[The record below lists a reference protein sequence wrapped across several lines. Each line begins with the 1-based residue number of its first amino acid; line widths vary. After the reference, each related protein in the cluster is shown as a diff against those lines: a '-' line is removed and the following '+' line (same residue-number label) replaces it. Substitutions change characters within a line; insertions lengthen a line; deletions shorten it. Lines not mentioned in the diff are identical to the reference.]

1 MKGEYSRL
9 IRQNVDFRFLWFGQ
23 IVSLL
28 GDWFN
33 LIASAT
39 LVAELTGSGLAVGSL
54 FVVRMLAP
62 FLVSPVAGVV
72 ADLFN
77 RRSVLIITDVLR
89 GLTVLGFLLVTEPS
103 HIWLL
108 YSLTAVQLGLSGF
121 FFPARN
127 AILPDIVSKAE
138 LGAAN
143 TLGAATWSVMLA
155 FGAAAGGL
163 VAGLFGIYPAFIID
177 AFTFGLSA
185 LLISKV
191 KLRVKPDVSS
201 SAKSLS
207 AGFRQYVEGLRYL
220 AHNRDI
226 FVITLHKAALGLFLG
241 ATFDIVKVAIAKQVF
256 VIGIAGGVGL
266 GLMFAF
272 TGVGTG
278 LGPFV
283 VRQFIGDRDKPLRL
297 SIAGGYLFGALGLAL
312 CAFLMSFSITLFG
325 TFLQGLGGGIIWVF
339 STQLLLQLVPAEI
352 RGRVFATEL
361 AMFTLVSAGG
371 AALVG
376 LLLDTPLGISG
387 VTWGMAVL
395 TLVPG
400 LLWLAWIQKQQS
412 ERRSSQLK

>member
-1 MKGEYSRL
+1 
-9 IRQNVDFRFLWFGQ
+9 
-23 IVSLL
+23 
-28 GDWFN
+28 
-33 LIASAT
+33 
-39 LVAELTGSGLAVGSL
+39 
-54 FVVRMLAP
+54 MLAP

-77 RRSVLIITDVLR
+77 RKSVLIITDVLR
-89 GLTVLGFLLVTEPS
+89 GVTVLGFLLVRDPT
-103 HIWLL
+103 HVWLL

-155 FGAAAGGL
+155 FGAAVGGL

-177 AFTFGLSA
+177 ALTFWLSA

-191 KLRVKPDVSS
+191 KLTARPEVSS
-201 SAKSLS
+201 SQKSLS
-207 AGFRQYVEGLRYL
+207 GGFRQYVDGLRYL
-220 AHNRDI
+220 VHNKDV
-226 FVITLHKAALGLFLG
+226 FLVSLHKAALGLFLG

-266 GLMFAF
+266 GLMFAL

-283 VRQFIGDRDKPLRL
+283 VRRFIGDQDRLLRL
-297 SIAGGYLFGALGLAL
+297 SIAGGYCFGALGLAL
-312 CAFLMSFSITLFG
+312 CALLISFTFTLLG

-339 STQLLLQLVPAEI
+339 STQLLLHLVPGEV
-352 RGRVFATEL
+352 RGRVFGTEL

-376 LLLDTPLGISG
+376 SLLDTPLGISG

-400 LLWLAWIQKQQS
+400 LLWLAWIRKKQA
-412 ERRSSQLK
+412 

>member
-9 IRQNVDFRFLWFGQ
+9 ISQNRDFRFLWLGQ

-54 FVVRMLAP
+54 FVVRMMAP

-77 RRSVLIITDVLR
+77 RKSVLIISDLLR
-89 GLTVLGFLLVTEPS
+89 GLTVLGFLLVREPS
-103 HIWLL
+103 HVWLL

-127 AILPDIVSKAE
+127 AILPDIVSREE

-143 TLGAATWSVMLA
+143 TLGSATWSVMLA

-163 VAGLFGIYPAFIID
+163 VAGLIGIYPAFVVD
-177 AFTFGLSA
+177 AATFGFSA
-185 LLISKV
+185 LLISKIG
-191 KLRVKPDVSS
+191 LEARPDVSS

-207 AGFRQYVEGLRYL
+207 GGFRQYVEGLRYL
-220 AHNRDI
+220 AHEKDI
-226 FVITLHKAALGLFLG
+226 FFITMHKAALGLFLG
-241 ATFDIVKVAIAKQVF
+241 ATFDIVKVAIAKEVF

-266 GLMFAF
+266 GLMFGF
-272 TGVGTG
+272 TGIGTG
-278 LGPFV
+278 IGPFV
-283 VRQFIGDRDKPLRL
+283 VRRFVGDRDLSLRI
-297 SIAGGYLFGALGLAL
+297 SIAGGYLFGALGLAC
-312 CAFLMSFSITLFG
+312 CALLISFTMTLFG
-325 TFLQGLGGGIIWVF
+325 TLLQGLGGGIIWVF
-339 STQLLLQLVPAEI
+339 STQLLLQLVPQEI
-352 RGRVFATEL
+352 RGRVFGTEL
-361 AMFTLVSAGG
+361 ALFTLVSAGG

-376 LLLDTPLGISG
+376 SLLDTPVGISG
-387 VTWGMAVL
+387 VTWGMAVF

-400 LLWLAWIQKQQS
+400 ILWLGWVKNQQFDN
-412 ERRSSQLK
+412 RSTQPD

>member
-1 MKGEYSRL
+1 M
-9 IRQNVDFRFLWFGQ
+9 DFRFLWFGQ

-72 ADLFN
+72 ADLYN
-77 RRSVLIITDVLR
+77 RKSVLIITDLLR
-89 GLTVLGFLLVTEPS
+89 GVTVLGFLLVRDPS
-103 HIWLL
+103 HVWLL

-155 FGAAAGGL
+155 FGAALGGL
-163 VAGLFGIYPAFIID
+163 VAGLFGIYLAFIID
-177 AFTFGLSA
+177 AFTFWLSA

-191 KLRVKPDVSS
+191 KLGTRPEVSS
-201 SAKSLS
+201 SQKSLS
-207 AGFRQYVEGLRYL
+207 GGFRQYVDGLRYL
-220 AHNRDI
+220 AHNKDVF
-226 FVITLHKAALGLFLG
+226 FVSLHKAALGLFLG

-266 GLMFAF
+266 GLMFAL

-283 VRQFIGDRDKPLRL
+283 VRRFVGDRDRLLRL
-297 SIAGGYLFGALGLAL
+297 SISGGYCFGALGLAL
-312 CAFLMSFSITLFG
+312 CALLMSFAFTLLG

-339 STQLLLQLVPAEI
+339 STQLLLHLVPGEV
-352 RGRVFATEL
+352 RGRVFGTEL

-376 LLLDTPLGISG
+376 SLLDTPLGISG

-400 LLWLAWIQKQQS
+400 LLWLAWIRQRQAEQIS
-412 ERRSSQLK
+412 LGLE

>member
-1 MKGEYSRL
+1 
-9 IRQNVDFRFLWFGQ
+9 VDFRFLWFGQ

-77 RRSVLIITDVLR
+77 RKSVLIITDVLR
-89 GLTVLGFLLVTEPS
+89 GVTVLGFLLVRDPT
-103 HIWLL
+103 HVWLL

-155 FGAAAGGL
+155 FGAAVGGL

-177 AFTFGLSA
+177 AFTFWLSA
-185 LLISKV
+185 LLLSKV
-191 KLRVKPDVSS
+191 KLRARPEVSS
-201 SAKSLS
+201 SLKSLS
-207 AGFRQYVEGLRYL
+207 GGFRQYVDGLRYL
-220 AHNRDI
+220 AHNKDVF
-226 FVITLHKAALGLFLG
+226 FVSLQKAALGLFLG

-266 GLMFAF
+266 GLMFAL

-283 VRQFIGDRDKPLRL
+283 VRRFIGDRDSLLRL
-297 SIAGGYLFGALGLAL
+297 SIAGGYCFGALGLAL
-312 CAFLMSFSITLFG
+312 CALLMSFAVTLLG

-339 STQLLLQLVPAEI
+339 STQLLLHLVPGEV
-352 RGRVFATEL
+352 RGRVFGTEL
-361 AMFTLVSAGG
+361 AMFTLVSAAG

-376 LLLDTPLGISG
+376 SLLDTPLGISG
-387 VTWGMAVL
+387 VTWGMAAL

-400 LLWLAWIQKQQS
+400 LLWLTWIRKRQAEQPFS
-412 ERRSSQLK
+412 AAE